1 MPQSHLMSAV
11 HCDVLCNKQFFL
23 NDFDDKLL
31 MYMIIINWC
40 WLINMYGRCQSHGNP
55 QNLKVNGNSPSS
67 GHTVPSFHLW
77 HWVVRSQPVPAA
89 LPFMRWSK
97 TGQFSVRFGGCGA
110 TTCCR
115 DVSEG
120 QLEAH
125 VWSLLSGSLP
135 RGGKHSKQSNMIIR
149 NNGPFLRNVQGWG
162 HHGDQ
167 DRKWGLGV

>member
-67 GHTVPSFHLW
+67 GHTVPSFHLCHGLLGPSQSQLPCLSCADQKQDSFLSDLGAVAQPPVAEMW
-77 HWVVRSQPVPAA
+77 AKVSWRLMFGVCWVAHCHVEENTQ
-89 LPFMRWSK
+89 SK
-97 TGQFSVRFGGCGA
+97 VI
-110 TTCCR
+110 
-115 DVSEG
+115 
-120 QLEAH
+120 
-125 VWSLLSGSLP
+125 W
-135 RGGKHSKQSNMIIR
+135 
-149 NNGPFLRNVQGWG
+149 
-162 HHGDQ
+162 
-167 DRKWGLGV
+167 